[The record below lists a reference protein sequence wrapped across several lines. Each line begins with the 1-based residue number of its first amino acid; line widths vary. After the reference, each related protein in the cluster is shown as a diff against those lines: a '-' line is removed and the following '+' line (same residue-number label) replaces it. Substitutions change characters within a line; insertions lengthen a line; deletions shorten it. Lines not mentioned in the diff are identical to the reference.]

1 MASGLLCAI
10 RKPNVPVNLR
20 HFREHLLP
28 AAENDEKFRHYMGR
42 ISWPGLEIL
51 AAVEIGAPIL
61 LEVGRMAV
69 NRAEAVGGEA
79 LWRVAA
85 VVGTGVATLAVSR
98 TSFSRAHARLLVA
111 LSAWFAAALL
121 AWFGLA
127 GPASAATTDDYI
139 LAGLTLI
146 TLTAVATAP
155 LLPWH
160 TLALGLSVEGV
171 YILSAW
177 LHGGWEITSGLPH
190 ENAHEVFLFLL
201 TLLATG
207 ISVSNYQHRRA
218 EFLAGEEAV
227 RAAEALTG
235 AQLRAQLAENAI
247 SIGKMAAAL
256 SHEINSPVGALRSS
270 IETLLAVTDRQRS
283 QTNANPEVLEQAR
296 ADLSRSIRQSAARI
310 EEVTLRLR
318 RFVMLEEAELKQA
331 DVNDLLADVAL
342 LHQDDIARAHVN
354 IDFQLEKP
362 MPPLA
367 CRPQLLTA
375 VFSNLLSN
383 ALQAVNGDGHIEIAT
398 RRVDG
403 AVEVSF
409 RDNGR
414 GMSPEQASTV
424 FEPSFKVEGGRISSG
439 NWSLF
444 NSRQIVYEHGGD
456 ITLDTQQ
463 GRGTFVSVTLPL
475 SEVGISAVSRS
486 LPVAD

>member
-10 RKPNVPVNLR
+10 GKPKVPVNLR

-28 AAENDEKFRHYMGR
+28 AAERDEKFRQYLGR
-42 ISWPGLEIL
+42 ISWPGLEML

-61 LEVGRMAV
+61 LEVGRLAM
-69 NRAEAVGGEA
+69 NRGEVLATEAMWRGLVVVA
-79 LWRVAA
+79 L
-85 VVGTGVATLAVSR
+85 GLATLAVSR
-98 TSFSRAHARLLVA
+98 TRFSRGHARLLVA
-111 LSAWFAAALL
+111 LSAWASAAFLALV
-121 AWFGLA
+121 GLA
-127 GPASAATTDDYI
+127 GPASGVTSDDYI
-139 LAGLTLI
+139 LAGLTVI
-146 TLTAVATAP
+146 MLTAVAAAP

-177 LHGGWEITSGLPH
+177 MHRAWEIPSGSPH
-190 ENAHEVFLFLL
+190 EHAHEVFLFLL
-201 TLLATG
+201 ALLATG
-207 ISVSNYQHRRA
+207 ISVGNYQHRRA
-218 EFLAGEEAV
+218 EYEAGQEAV

-270 IETLLAVTDRQRS
+270 IETLLTVTDRRREPGN
-283 QTNANPEVLEQAR
+283 TDPEVLEQAR
-296 ADLSRSIRQSAARI
+296 ADLCRSIRDSAARI

-318 RFVMLEEAELKQA
+318 RFVMLEEAEFKQA

-342 LHQDDIARAHVN
+342 LHQDDIAQARVE
-354 IDFQLEKP
+354 IEFQLEKS

-398 RRVDG
+398 RRLDD
-403 AVEVSF
+403 AVEVMF

-414 GMSPEQASTV
+414 GMSAEQASTV

-444 NSRQIVYEHGGD
+444 NTRQIVYEHGGD
-456 ITLDTQQ
+456 ISLDTHP
-463 GRGTFVSVTLPL
+463 GKGTSVTVTLPVGDGL
-475 SEVGISAVSRS
+475 SSFSRLS
-486 LPVAD
+486 PTTD